1 MSLFLFFPMACTSRK
16 DFPYK
21 MKGICHYGT
30 SYFTILSVGPIYPR
44 YSQIV
49 YNIKVFESAYFFLK
63 KKRGKYLHLFE
74 YANLKK
80 IRFRMIID
88 CQVSQSYLFL
98 DLSFLKL
105 KYVLC

>member
-1 MSLFLFFPMACTSRK
+1 MSLFLFFPMACTSRR

-49 YNIKVFESAYFFLK
+49 YNIKVFESAYFFK
-63 KKRGKYLHLFE
+63 KMWK
-74 YANLKK
+74 
-80 IRFRMIID
+80 
-88 CQVSQSYLFL
+88 VSAFI
-98 DLSFLKL
+98 
-105 KYVLC
+105 